1 MDNSQNISPD
11 NVMQDRTL
19 IIVID
24 TASKNSVFTLF
35 HTPYKGIQISANR
48 NYYIII

>member
-19 IIVID
+19 IIADDRYRIEKLGV
-24 TASKNSVFTLF
+24 
-35 HTPYKGIQISANR
+35 
-48 NYYIII
+48 YIISHSVQGNSNIGE